1 MKRSDKEA
9 FVESFRDK
17 VERAPVMYLTNFTG
31 LDVKAMTD
39 LRARLRASGAEYL
52 VVKNRLMRLALE
64 EIDLPDIDETLV
76 GPTGV
81 VLGYDGVV
89 EPAKALADFAKEH
102 DEKPEFKVGV
112 LDGKL
117 LDSSAIM
124 RLAKLPPKEML
135 LAELAGA
142 MEAPLQALAG
152 ALQAKLQETSG
163 LLDALRAQKESG

>member
-9 FVESFRDK
+9 FVASFRDK

-31 LDVKAMTD
+31 LNVKAMTD

-52 VVKNRLMRLALE
+52 VVKNRLMRLALQG
-64 EIDLPDIDETLV
+64 IDLPDVDDTLV

-89 EPAKALADFAKEH
+89 EAAKALADFAKEH

-117 LDSSAIM
+117 LDSAAIT
-124 RLAKLPPKEML
+124 RLAKLPPKDQL

-163 LLDALRAQKESG
+163 LLEALREQKENG